1 MMPPLTDVRTDQ
13 PEQHAFLL
21 VLPIRPYDRGRGVMT
36 GLRREAGLRR
46 VSTPS

>member
-1 MMPPLTDVRTDQ
+1 MMPLLTDVRTDQ
-13 PEQHAFLL
+13 REQHAFLL
-21 VLPIRPYDRGRGVMT
+21 VPIRPYGRERGVMT